1 MISFVVEGQAV
12 PQARPRFSR
21 FANAVHTYEA
31 QKCTDYKKIV
41 AFRAK
46 AAMMG
51 REPIA
56 EPLLVMIDCRTEPPK
71 SWPKYKREAAIRNGW
86 DTAKHGDADNIAK
99 GIMDACTGIVWED
112 DCQVA
117 GLIVTKRYAEESE
130 TVVEILEPDNNRSPI
145 WAVSSIR
152 RNIHSLE

>member
-1 MISFVVEGQAV
+1 MISFVVEGRAV
-12 PQARPRFSR
+12 PQSRPRFKR
-21 FANAVHTYEA
+21 QGNKVITYNA
-31 QKCTDYKKIV
+31 QSSTDYKKIV

-99 GIMDACTGIVWED
+99 GIMDACTGVVWED